1 MKGRW
6 SGTPLLA
13 LAVVATASGA
23 DEATLE
29 TDHQTL
35 RLTAVAEALERPW
48 GVAILPGGLYVVS
61 ERGGRIQTFYNDERE
76 TIEELPGIEVEDQ
89 GGLLDIAASP
99 DYPDTGWLYFTYAS
113 GDSTATA
120 LARGRL
126 AGNQLTDVEEL
137 FEQNRR
143 SEPNDRDG
151 SRLAWMDDDSLLMSV
166 GDRGSPER
174 AQDTNDHAGSI
185 LRLNP
190 QGLAPEDNPRFE
202 DVGYLPEI
210 YSWGHRHVLGLA
222 VDRSRGDVWAVEAR
236 GNGHD
241 ELLLI
246 RSGENHGWP
255 EGDDSDEAAGA
266 DLLDDIASGELFTD
280 EEVIEPAYRFSS
292 DVSPSG
298 LAVVDSEHYPQ
309 WQGNLL
315 VGGLESG
322 QIYRFEVNG
331 DEVTEMEELLEES
344 LGPVRDIRQSPEG
357 YLYALIGDE
366 NGTLYRLEP
375 EE

>member
-1 MKGRW
+1 M
-6 SGTPLLA
+6 
-13 LAVVATASGA
+13 
-23 DEATLE
+23 
-29 TDHQTL
+29 
-35 RLTAVAEALERPW
+35 
-48 GVAILPGGLYVVS
+48 
-61 ERGGRIQTFYNDERE
+61 
-76 TIEELPGIEVEDQ
+76 
-89 GGLLDIAASP
+89 
-99 DYPDTGWLYFTYAS
+99 
-113 GDSTATA
+113 
-120 LARGRL
+120 
-126 AGNQLTDVEEL
+126 
-137 FEQNRR
+137 
-143 SEPNDRDG
+143 
-151 SRLAWMDDDSLLMSV
+151 
-166 GDRGSPER
+166 
-174 AQDTNDHAGSI
+174 
-185 LRLNP
+185 
-190 QGLAPEDNPRFE
+190 
-202 DVGYLPEI
+202 
-210 YSWGHRHVLGLA
+210 LGLA

-315 VGGLESG
+315 VGGLENG

-331 DEVTEMEELLEES
+331 DEVMEMEELLEEP